1 MADNKKEDTPGQIDR
16 MIKQMKKE
24 AEDKAEQIIADGKSR
39 QQTEQN
45 KLRDVGVQALE
56 TKFEKLREQQ
66 FITMRT

>member
-56 TKFEKLREQQ
+56 TKYEKLREQQ